1 MFKNTLIAAA
11 TLATLMLGASAAN
24 AGYGI
29 SVGYGG
35 YGHGGYGHGYGHHG
49 YGHYSLQFTDY
60 NSDCYVTTRPA
71 TIRVWDD
78 YSDSYFFKTIYR
90 QVRVCD

>member
-1 MFKNTLIAAA
+1 MFKKTLIAAA
-11 TLATLMLGASAAN
+11 ALSTLLLGASAAN

-29 SVGYGG
+29 SVGYG
-35 YGHGGYGHGYGHHG
+35 HGGYGHGYGH
-49 YGHYSLQFTDY
+49 GHYSLQFTDY
-60 NSDCYVTTRPA
+60 NSGCYVTTRPV

-78 YSDSYFFKTIYR
+78 YSDGYFFKTIYR